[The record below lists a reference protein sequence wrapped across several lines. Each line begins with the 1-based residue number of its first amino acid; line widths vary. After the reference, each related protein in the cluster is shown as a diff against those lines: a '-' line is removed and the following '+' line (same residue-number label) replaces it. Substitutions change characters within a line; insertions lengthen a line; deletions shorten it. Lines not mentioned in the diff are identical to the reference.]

1 MKKFLR
7 SEYVPVF
14 LLIAVSLAVG
24 LWTIHDYGESWDETN
39 FFRYAN
45 ESLAAYPGLFQPGFK
60 LEFADPTLR
69 YYGAWF
75 LMLIVLVGRLFPNW
89 VLSDVAHLLT
99 FIVFQV
105 GVLLLY
111 LLARR
116 WLKPLSAFGAAL
128 LFAAQPVLWGH
139 AFINARDI
147 PFMVGFI
154 ATIYF
159 GLRMADS
166 LSIRN
171 NAPAKIPPPALTL
184 SRMQKWTLPFLTLL
198 GLIGFAILASHL
210 RTGWAAR
217 VDLADS
223 SSARDLDLYLRPLLA
238 AFWAGAA
245 FIGLS
250 LAWTALLFLPSQ
262 PRLRAHLWT
271 NELRPYILLLA
282 DCLRNRDFVL
292 ATIALGLTAGI
303 RVMGFAA
310 FGLAA
315 LFLVRKQGRA
325 AFIPL
330 VFQLLLTLPILYV
343 TWPYLWG
350 EPFLRLLI
358 VLRVMLKFPWPGQV
372 LFAGAYY
379 DGNELPRSY
388 LPTLFGI
395 QLTEPLLILAA
406 LGLGVLIWKFFV
418 GRDGIP
424 PLQGA
429 AEYHSAPRQTLN
441 EFFLLT
447 LLWFG
452 APLAA
457 AMVGHPYLYDNFRQ
471 VLFIL
476 PPLFLWAGLGLES
489 VLGWA
494 RPLAVRVGIVA
505 ALVVPSLCAM
515 SVLHPYEYIY
525 YNSFAGGVTNAFR
538 QYEMDYWGTSFR
550 EAAAYLNEHAPQN
563 ADVVVW
569 GPTTTLWSY
578 LRPGF
583 TVYDAQYSDAPRSN
597 FYAVIS
603 TRNDDD
609 LKFHTDLPALF
620 IIQRQGATLAV
631 VKYVP

>member
-7 SEYVPVF
+7 SEYLAVF
-14 LLIAVSLAVG
+14 LLIALSLAVG

-45 ESLAAYPGLFQPGFK
+45 ESLSAYPGLFQPGFQ
-60 LEFADPTLR
+60 LEFTDPTLR

-75 LMLIVLVGRLFPNW
+75 LMLIVLVGRLFPGW

-99 FIVFQV
+99 FLTFQA
-105 GVLLLY
+105 GILFLY

-128 LFAAQPVLWGH
+128 LFAAQPVFWGH

-147 PFMVGFI
+147 PFMVGFVASI
-154 ATIYF
+154 LF
-159 GLRMADS
+159 GVRMVDS
-166 LSIRN
+166 LSLPP
-171 NAPAKIPPPALTL
+171 APAKVTPPALTL
-184 SRMQKWTLPFLTLL
+184 SRTQKWTLPILTLL
-198 GLIGFAILASHL
+198 GLIFFALLASHL
-210 RTGWAAR
+210 RTTWGAR
-217 VDLADS
+217 VYLADT

-238 AFWAGAA
+238 TFWAAIT
-245 FIGLS
+245 FIALS

-262 PRLRAHLWT
+262 PQLRAHLWT
-271 NELRPYILLLA
+271 NELRPYALTLQS
-282 DCLRNRDFVL
+282 CLRNRDFVF
-292 ATIALGLTAGI
+292 ATLALGLTAGI

-310 FGLAA
+310 FGLVA

-325 AFIPL
+325 AFVPL
-330 VFQLLLTLPILYV
+330 IAQLILALPILYV

-358 VLRVMLKFPWPGQV
+358 VLRVMLKFPWPGKA
-372 LFAGAYY
+372 LFAGEYY
-379 DGNELPRSY
+379 AGNELPASY

-395 QLTEPLLILAA
+395 QLTEPLLVLAVFGFA
-406 LGLGVLIWKFFV
+406 VLIWRVASKK
-418 GRDGIP
+418 
-424 PLQGA
+424 
-429 AEYHSAPRQTLN
+429 EYG
-441 EFFLLT
+441 ELLALST
-447 LLWFG
+447 MWFG
-452 APLAA
+452 LPLAA
-457 AMVGHPYLYDNFRQ
+457 AMLGDPYLYDNFRQ

-489 VLGWA
+489 VLRWA
-494 RPLAVRVGIVA
+494 RPLWVRVGIVA
-505 ALVVPSLCAM
+505 ALAVPSVYAM

-538 QYEMDYWGTSFR
+538 EYEMDYWGTSFR
-550 EAAAYLNEHAPQN
+550 EAAAYLNENAPQKT
-563 ADVVVW
+563 DVVVW
-569 GPTTTLWSY
+569 GPPTSLWSY

-583 TVYDAQYSDAPRSN
+583 TVYDAQYSGAPRLN

-603 TRNDDD
+603 TRNDND
-609 LKFHTDLPALF
+609 LKHYADLPVLF
-620 IIQRQGATLAV
+620 TVERQGAILAV